1 LQKETLATKM
11 KNKKTILYLTAVE
24 DAVNKAVIRSQVL
37 RLLAR
42 FQKISDENFLMLSFI
57 PFRFYFNIKSPFK
70 SFLAY
75 KKKRKEIKK
84 EYQTSQ
90 VSIVFFP
97 FLFPFRRKYF
107 HMRIFH
113 LVVFLSQTLPLL
125 LFFLIKE
132 KVYFIHARSYPACLI
147 SYLCGKLLNIKY
159 LFDMRGFFPDEGVI
173 YESYTHNSTSYL
185 RWKKI
190 EKTLIN
196 NAYCVFIE
204 SEPFK
209 KYVESIFPHPN
220 IALIPCYVDDEIF
233 KFDQQR
239 KDELRKELNLNGK
252 FVIVYSGTIGGW
264 HDPAVQADYFLK
276 IKEQITNSHF
286 LILTFEQKNNLIH
299 STLKEKGIAPDD
311 YSLLN
316 PESIEVAK
324 YLNMGD
330 VGLLTIGDL
339 PTAKKAVSVKFGEY
353 LASGLPVVCTPFVSG
368 AAQLIREYKCGIVV
382 DLEDKSSFEQ
392 AINLIKNYTEIQ
404 NNGFELVKAYLS
416 VKINAQRFLEIYR
429 RKK

>member
-1 LQKETLATKM
+1 M

-37 RLLAR
+37 RLLAQ
-42 FQKISDENFLMLSFI
+42 FQKNSDENFLMLSFI

-107 HMRIFH
+107 HMRTFH
-113 LVVFLSQTLPLL
+113 LVAFLCQTFPLL

-132 KVYFIHARSYPACLI
+132 NVVFIHARSYPACLI

-159 LFDMRGFFPDEGVI
+159 LFDMRGFYPDEGVI
-173 YESYTHNSTSYL
+173 YGSYTHNSNNYL
-185 RWKKI
+185 RWKNI
-190 EKTLIN
+190 EKTLIK

-209 KYVESIFPHPN
+209 QYVENIFPHPN
-220 IALIPCYVDDEIF
+220 IALIPCYVDDAIF
-233 KFDQQR
+233 EFNQKR
-239 KDELRKELNLNGK
+239 KDELRKEFNLNDK
-252 FVIVYSGTIGGW
+252 FVVVYSGTIGGW
-264 HDPAVQADYFLK
+264 HDTTVQSDYFLK
-276 IKEQITNSHF
+276 IKEQIPNSYF

-316 PESIEVAK
+316 PESFEVSK

-330 VGLLTIGDL
+330 VGLLTIANL
-339 PTAKKAVSVKFGEY
+339 PTAKKAISVKFGEY
-353 LASGLPVVCTPFVSG
+353 LACGLPVACTPFVEG
-368 AAQLIREYKCGIVV
+368 AAQLILKYKCGVV
-382 DLEDKSSFEQ
+382 LDLQLQDSFEQ
-392 AINLIKNYTEIQ
+392 MHHLIKNYTKIQ
-404 NNGFELVKAYLS
+404 NNGFKVVRDYLS
-416 VKINAQRFLEIYR
+416 VKKTAPKFLKIYQSAVNN
-429 RKK
+429 